1 MNSIARF
8 DGLTTW
14 KALPVR
20 HQQEI
25 GAIALEIV
33 AAWYCQENDPEQ
45 VNRHEETPL
54 TRAASAADALL
65 LQKLQEAFV
74 EAVPRSALEHE
85 GKPRLPSLLG
95 PVCRACGC
103 SQNDACP
110 PFSCSWVEPDLCSA
124 CQMASVCHG

>member
-1 MNSIARF
+1 MAGFARF
-8 DGLTTW
+8 DGAATW
-14 KALPVR
+14 KSLTVH
-20 HQQEI
+20 HQQAI

-33 AAWYCQENDPEQ
+33 AAWYCQENDPDQ

-65 LQKLQEAFV
+65 LMRLQEAFV
-74 EAVPRSALEHE
+74 EAVPRSALEHQ

-95 PVCRACGC
+95 AVCRACGC
-103 SQNDACP
+103 SQNDACQ

-124 CQMASVCHG
+124 CKPAGGAP